1 MRVGVLGGS
10 RFIGVHLVR
19 ALLERGDEPVL
30 LNRGISREPEPFA
43 RRIER
48 VRGDRRDPRALD
60 EFLARPLDALIDVC
74 GYSPADVAPVL
85 ARRGRFGAYAFVST
99 SSVYRIPAPVPF
111 DEGALLRDEPGTYGG
126 DKRAAEDLALASA
139 GTVLRP
145 QAVTGPWGAHQA
157 LYALTRAAAG
167 APILLRPGTERRLLC
182 PVWVGDLTDA
192 LLTAITEPRAAG
204 RAFDIAGPDAVD
216 AEAYAAAAATA
227 CGGRAATRTLTPEL
241 AADAWLGLPWLD
253 HDLAACGVAAR
264 EVLGLKPRP
273 LAKTLTAVW
282 KWAQADPART
292 RLKLDRGEADAASGR
307 TAPSWRRAAW
317 RVEDAAR
324 RPLRAVRRL
333 VRGPR

>member
-1 MRVGVLGGS
+1 VRIGVLGGT
-10 RFIGVHLVR
+10 RFIGVHLIH

-30 LNRGISREPEPFA
+30 LNRGVSREPEPFA
-43 RRIER
+43 RPVER
-48 VRGDRRDPRALD
+48 VHGNRRDPRTLD
-60 EFLARPLDALIDVC
+60 RLFARPLDALIDVS
-74 GYSPADVAPVL
+74 GYTPADVAPVL
-85 ARRGRFGAYAFVST
+85 ERRDRFGAYAFVST
-99 SSVYRIPAPVPF
+99 SSVYRLPAPSPY
-111 DEGALLRDEPGTYGG
+111 DENAPLRAEPGTYGG

-182 PVWVGDLTDA
+182 PVWVGDLADA
-192 LLTAITEPRAAG
+192 LLRAVSEPRAAG

-216 AEAYAAAAATA
+216 AEAYAAAAAAA
-227 CGGRAATRTLTPEL
+227 CGGRAVTRTLTPEL
-241 AADAWLGLPWLD
+241 AGDAWLGLPWLG
-253 HDLAACGVAAR
+253 HDLAASGAAAR

-273 LAKTLTAVW
+273 LAETLSAVW
-282 KWAQADPART
+282 AWAQADPART

-307 TAPSWRRAAW
+307 AAPSWRRAAW